1 MWHIIFRTGVE
12 ENTKSMYEFR
22 SQFFSP
28 FPNALAQSETGAG
41 LGSRC
46 RWWLKAD
53 QVEPYMSSFRSMSKY
68 TSTLSTFFAWHTGLI
83 PSTSSW
89 VWYTQPYYMKILE
102 DLKSDIQLYI
112 NPITSPIFILENI
125 TCANKFQIKHGS
137 KGFQVGGSI
146 FLHYCGFPR
155 LGF

>member
-1 MWHIIFRTGVE
+1 
-12 ENTKSMYEFR
+12 
-22 SQFFSP
+22 
-28 FPNALAQSETGAG
+28 
-41 LGSRC
+41 
-46 RWWLKAD
+46 
-53 QVEPYMSSFRSMSKY
+53 
-68 TSTLSTFFAWHTGLI
+68 
-83 PSTSSW
+83 
-89 VWYTQPYYMKILE
+89 MKILE